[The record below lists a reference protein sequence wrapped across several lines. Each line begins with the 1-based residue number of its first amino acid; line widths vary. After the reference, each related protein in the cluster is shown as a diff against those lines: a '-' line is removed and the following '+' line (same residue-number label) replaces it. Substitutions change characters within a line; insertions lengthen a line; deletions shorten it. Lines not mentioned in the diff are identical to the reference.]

1 MWSEELTFILKLFAD
16 KLQRKRRVNI
26 MSLELTTNIARH
38 KLVNKIVVCSTV
50 TIDVSVGFEPKIT
63 IFMSFGK

>member
-26 MSLELTTNIARH
+26 KSLELTTNIAHH
-38 KLVNKIVVCSTV
+38 KLVNKIVVRSTV
-50 TIDVSVGFEPKIT
+50 TIAVSVGFEPKIT
-63 IFMSFGK
+63 IFMEFER